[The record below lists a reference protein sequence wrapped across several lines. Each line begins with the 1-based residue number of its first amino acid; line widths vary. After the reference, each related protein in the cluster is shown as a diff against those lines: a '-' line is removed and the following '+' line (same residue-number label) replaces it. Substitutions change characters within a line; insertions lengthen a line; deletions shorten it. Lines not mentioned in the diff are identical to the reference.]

1 MKQDLIIYSTLG
13 ALSLLSAGVCGYIYN
28 KWKKVIED
36 LKVVYTVSEA
46 ACLDIDKNPKTLLI

>member
-13 ALSLLSAGVCGYIYN
+13 ALSILSAGVCGFMYN
-28 KWKKVIED
+28 RWKKIIED

-46 ACLDIDKNPKTLLI
+46 ACLDVNDKPKTLLI